1 VLSRIAEALFWI
13 GRYTERAEATA
24 RILDVHVHRVLEDPW
39 LDSSSACRSLLAVM
53 GVPSA
58 RAGDV
63 FAGPSGA
70 PVEAV
75 AAVAAGD
82 RGRRGRTEP
91 GEMDAARVTE
101 LLGYD
106 PGNPSSIVGAISAAR
121 ENARGARDVVS
132 SEMWECLNATWNE
145 LGHHQELARKLGPH
159 VFFRYIRERTA
170 MFAGLVDAT
179 LARDDGWR
187 FLVVGRSLERV
198 DMTARLLGSSI
209 GDDPLSQSWVSLLR
223 SCGAHEAYVR
233 TYRRVVDASRVAEFM
248 LLDRL
253 FPRSAYWAL
262 STAEECLE
270 ALDGARGRTRSTV
283 GDAGRRIVGRAR
295 NELEF
300 RSVDELVEDMPDIL
314 ASLQRTCSAA
324 SEAVTARYFAREAPP
339 SWAIEVLAS

>member
-1 VLSRIAEALFWI
+1 MLSRIAEALFWI

-39 LDSSSACRSLLAVM
+39 LDSASACRSLLSVM
-53 GVPSA
+53 GVPA
-58 RAGDV
+58 TAL
-63 FAGPSGA
+63 
-70 PVEAV
+70 PVEATADV
-75 AAVAAGD
+75 PRAAAAPGPA
-82 RGRRGRTEP
+82 GRAGRASAEP
-91 GEMDAARVTE
+91 GEMNAARVTE

-106 PGNPSSIVGAISAAR
+106 GRNPSSIVGAISAAR

-145 LGHHQELARKLGPH
+145 LGHHEELARRLGPH

-179 LARDDGWR
+179 MARDDGWR
-187 FLVVGRSLERV
+187 FLVVGRTLERV
-198 DMTARLLGSSI
+198 DMTARLLSASI

-223 SCGAHEAYVR
+223 SCGAHEAYIR
-233 TYRRVVDASRVAEFM
+233 TYRRVVDASRVAEFL

-262 STAEECLE
+262 STAEDSLE
-270 ALDGARGRTRSTV
+270 ALDGARTRTRSTV
-283 GDAGRRIVGRAR
+283 DDQARRIVGRAR

-324 SEAVTARYFAREAPP
+324 SRAVTERYFAREAPP